1 VHIKKHLSFAA
12 LRKALSELF
21 EQIEDRRQA
30 GKVDYRL
37 HDCLMSALAMMFFQD
52 PSLLSFLRRVE
63 DPLQCG
69 NLKALFA
76 VQAIPQ
82 DSCLRES
89 LDAVDPAAIHPAFGI
104 LLQRLQRGNQLCAF
118 RFLNGYLVALDGSQY
133 FSSEKIHCASCL
145 TYKGSKGP
153 LRYSHQILQAV
164 ILNPHM
170 RQVLPL
176 APEPIANT
184 DGKKKQDCE
193 LSAAKRFLSKIR
205 SAHPKLPII
214 ITGDGLYSDQPF
226 VQALKNARMSFILV
240 AKPAD
245 HKILFE
251 WVRELTGLGE
261 AQQLELTDATGRR
274 HIYRWLNEV
283 PLNGSKDADLVNF
296 FEYWLMVGEKA
307 TYHNSWVT
315 DIAVS
320 KNNVVELVQGGR
332 ARWKIENETF
342 NTLKNQGYHIEHN
355 FGHGSQQLSLNFFV
369 LNLLAFFIHQIL
381 ELCDLNYQYCRS
393 RFSSRQEY
401 WNNLRVANR
410 LLLFND
416 FEHLLRY
423 VAHPAE
429 IRAPPNGLNTLRQPN
444 HRRLAKACV
453 RAATG

>member
-1 VHIKKHLSFAA
+1 MHIKKHLSFAA
-12 LRKALSELF
+12 LRAALSEIF
-21 EQIEDRRQA
+21 EQIEDCRQV
-30 GKVDYRL
+30 GKVHYRL
-37 HDCLMSALAMMFFQD
+37 HDCMMSALAMMFFQD
-52 PSLLSFLRRVE
+52 PSLLSFLRRLD

-76 VQAIPQ
+76 VEAIPQ
-82 DSCLRES
+82 DSCLREC
-89 LDAVDPAAIHPAFGI
+89 LDAVDTAAIHPAFAL
-104 LLQRLQRGNQLCAF
+104 LLQRLQRGNQLGGF
-118 RFLNGYLVALDGSQY
+118 RFLNGHYLVALDGSQY
-133 FSSEKIHCASCL
+133 FCSETIHCPSCL
-145 TYKGSKGP
+145 TYKGSKSP
-153 LRYSHQILQAV
+153 LRYCHQILQAV
-164 ILNPHM
+164 ILNPHL

-193 LSAAKRFLSKIR
+193 LSAAKRILAKIR

-214 ITGDGLYSDQPF
+214 ITADGLYSDQPF
-226 VQALKNARMSFILV
+226 VEALKKARMAFILV

-251 WVRELTGLGE
+251 WVNELTALGD
-261 AQQLELTDATGRR
+261 AQQLKLTDHKGRR
-274 HIYRWLNEV
+274 HIYRWLNQV
-283 PLNGSKDADLVNF
+283 PLNGSKKADQVNF
-296 FEYWLMVGEKA
+296 FEYFLQLDQKT

-315 DIAVS
+315 NLAVS
-320 KNNVVELVQGGR
+320 RDNVVELVQAGR

-355 FGHGSQQLSLNFFV
+355 FGHGKKHLSLNFFV
-369 LNLLAFFIHQIL
+369 LNLLAFCIHQIL
-381 ELCDLNYQYCRS
+381 ELCDPSYQYCRS

-416 FEHLLRY
+416 FQHLLRY

-429 IRAPPNGLNTLRQPN
+429 IRAP
-444 HRRLAKACV
+444 
-453 RAATG
+453 